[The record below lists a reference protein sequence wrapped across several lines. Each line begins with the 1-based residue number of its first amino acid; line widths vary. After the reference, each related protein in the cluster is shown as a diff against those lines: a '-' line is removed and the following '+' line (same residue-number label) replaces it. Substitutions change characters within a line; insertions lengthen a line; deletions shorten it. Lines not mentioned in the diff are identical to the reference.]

1 MLSRERVKIINF
13 DIIYDL
19 VEEIRKQMEKILE
32 PEIVREDLGKMK
44 ALSSIFSRKKISQ
57 IIGGKVIEGGF
68 KKGVS
73 IEVFREEKK
82 IGKGRLI
89 SLQKNK
95 KDVEKVVKNDECG
108 ILYEGDAKVEVGDIL
123 VMYQESRIKGELE

>member
-1 MLSRERVKIINF
+1 LAFREKVKIINF

-19 VEEIRKQMEKILE
+19 VEEIRKQMERVLE

-44 ALSSIFSRKKISQ
+44 VLVLFFAEKNRQ
-57 IIGGKVIEGGF
+57 IIGGKVIEGEF
-68 KKGVS
+68 RKGVS
-73 IEVFREEKK
+73 IEVFRGEKK

-95 KDVEKVVKNDECG
+95 KDVGKVIKGEECG
-108 ILYEGDAKVEVGDIL
+108 ILYEGDIKVEVGDIL
-123 VMYQESRIKGELE
+123 VMYQETRTKGELE